1 MGKGI
6 NFDTLMPRMHEDA
19 RRAYMTGDTKH
30 DYYKTMLNIENNF
43 WRKSNCGLKFKE
55 TFIDTK
61 HDYYKTMLNIENNFW
76 RKSNCGLK
84 FKETFIHN
92 LLIKRRKEAEKI
104 VQSR

>member
-55 TFIDTK
+55 TFI
-61 HDYYKTMLNIENNFW
+61 
-76 RKSNCGLK
+76 
-84 FKETFIHN
+84 HN